1 MEDAVTNAERE
12 ALFAQARRAA
22 APTENDRRQVRTAL
36 ARRLAATAT
45 ATVTTTA
52 VKAAASGASTANV
65 AGAAGISALAKTL
78 VAVVAV
84 AVVAGGA
91 AIATTTS
98 SAPVIPVTR
107 VVSAPRAAAPSLAS
121 PPGSVARVTPQAEPP
136 HAAPSP
142 VQASAPTSTSPSLG
156 PSPTATLRSGP
167 RRDPIAVAAEP
178 RPSAFVAPAPAPAS
192 MATPPLAPVAP
203 LAPTASPSDVAAEIG
218 LMADMQSALRDGD
231 ARRVLSL
238 VGEHDRRFPASAWA
252 PEREGARVLAQCM
265 EAAPHEARPLGQAFL
280 DAHPLSPLSGRV
292 RATCGLDLA
301 GR

>member
-22 APTENDRRQVRTAL
+22 APKENDRRQVRTAL

-121 PPGSVARVTPQAEPP
+121 PPGSVARITPQAEPR

-156 PSPTATLRSGP
+156 PSPTTPRSGP

-203 LAPTASPSDVAAEIG
+203 VAPTASPSDVAAEIG

-231 ARRVLSL
+231 ARGVLSL

-252 PEREGARVLAQCM
+252 PEREGARVLARCM
-265 EAAPHEARPLGQAFL
+265 EAAPHEARTLGQAFL

-292 RATCGLDLA
+292 RATCGLDVA